1 MKPLQMIKLIIM
13 NHLLLM
19 KFELVNDVEPMVIDF
34 EPVVGEVELE
44 VDYLHKNF

>member
-1 MKPLQMIKLIIM
+1 M

-19 KFELVNDVEPMVIDF
+19 KFELVNDVEPMVNDF